1 MSVVVIGDRL
11 VGKSHMALALAELA
25 LSGNAEQKR
34 VIITDPSYEI
44 LKDELT
50 NRDTGMMIRT
60 NEITKR
66 PIRIEVQLDR
76 ARIIDSVWIDTP
88 GEIWDAE
95 WPKDHPT
102 AWNEFKQNIGN
113 NLAIILLLP
122 PYQERVSPEL
132 INKASPGMTLERE
145 KLMNA
150 ERWRRNLEDWLKFLN
165 QNCSRVNNIAICLHK
180 ADLFCENLD
189 AEAKEMVCHPVDRQT
204 RVRNKFFSV
213 AKDII
218 DRHNREE
225 RPFQFFVTSVSHP
238 ILLTAPWLYL
248 SPFILYHR

>member
-1 MSVVVIGDRL
+1 MSVVVIGDRA

-25 LSGNAEQKR
+25 LLGNAEQKR
-34 VIITDPSYEI
+34 VIIIDPSYEI

-50 NRDTGMMIRT
+50 NLDTGMMVPTRQ
-60 NEITKR
+60 ITER

-76 ARIIDSVWIDTP
+76 TRIIDSVWIDTP
-88 GEIWDAE
+88 GEIWDDE
-95 WPKDHPT
+95 WQKDHSN
-102 AWNEFKQNIGN
+102 AWNEFKQNIGK

-122 PYQERVSPEL
+122 PYQERVLPEL
-132 INKASPGMTLERE
+132 INRASPDMTLERE

-189 AEAKEMVCHPVDRQT
+189 AEAKEMVCHPVDRQS
-204 RVRNKFFSV
+204 RVRNRFFSV
-213 AKDII
+213 AQDVI

-248 SPFILYHR
+248 SPLILYHR